1 MGSGYSKASAGS
13 TTNFDRGIK
22 NGESAYQYNLRMS
35 KTEPDEIRRKKAE
48 NYVQRIR
55 EEMDNRI
62 TQQVATEY
70 ADAVKYNDIA
80 SLQKS
85 AYWVGRVKEDIN
97 KVATKYYD
105 TSDFTKD
112 QETKI
117 YKAVIKRL
125 KPKK

>member
-1 MGSGYSKASAGS
+1 MGGRGASS
-13 TTNFDRGIK
+13 SVTNFDRGIK
-22 NGESAYQYNLRMS
+22 NGEDFYEYNLRMS
-35 KTEPDEIRRKKAE
+35 KTDPDETRRKKAE
-48 NYVQRIR
+48 NYVQRVR

-62 TQQVATEY
+62 THQVATEY
-70 ADAVKYNDIA
+70 ADAIKYNDIA

-97 KVATKYYD
+97 RVATKYYD

-112 QETKI
+112 QENKI

-125 KPKK
+125 KLKK